1 MDRDTCIPMGA
12 RTPKDSSLE
21 RLQERNRRK
30 REPSPQMNSSGLKPL
45 DESSVV
51 IETPNAEDVESRDS

>member
-1 MDRDTCIPMGA
+1 MAR
-12 RTPKDSSLE
+12 RTPNDSSLE

-30 REPSPQMNSSGLKPL
+30 REPSPQMNSSGEKPL

-51 IETPNAEDVESRDS
+51 IETPNGEDVESRDS